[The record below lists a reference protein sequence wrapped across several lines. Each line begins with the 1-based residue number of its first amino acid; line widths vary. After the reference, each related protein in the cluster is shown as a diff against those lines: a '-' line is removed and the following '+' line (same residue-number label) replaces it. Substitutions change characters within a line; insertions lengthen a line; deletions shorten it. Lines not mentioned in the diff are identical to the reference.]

1 MTKPKAPASTGAF
14 LFIHNTTQNTMAK
27 KGTLFNSIKMT
38 DQRSNTFDLS
48 HDVKMSCHMGKLV
61 PIMVMECVPGDRVSI
76 GCESLIRFAPLVA
89 PVMHKMNVTMHYF
102 FVPNRLVWS
111 DWEDFITPGNPTPP
125 AFPFI
130 GVDSVAD
137 PVSSLSNYLG
147 VPVAATN
154 KLVSAIPYA
163 AYQMIYN
170 EYYRDQNLVPEVDFS
185 LVNGDNTANTDLKV
199 IRNRAWE
206 HDYFTSA
213 LPFAQAGQP
222 VSIPLGNV
230 QLDPNWDPTNPPFF
244 NTASSGPILGDLSQ
258 GVLVQGGPPTI
269 LASTNPGIANAYNPN
284 DSLIVGSTTIND
296 LRAAFRLQEFLE
308 RSARSGRRYIETIL
322 GHFGVKSS
330 DARLQRPEYIT
341 GIKSPVVISEVLN
354 TAGETGGLPQGNQ
367 AGHAISVTNGQYGSH
382 FCEEHGYIIG
392 VMSLLPTTAYQQGLP
407 RHFSKFDPLD
417 YYWPSFAHLGEQ
429 EILNKELYIDH
440 TTPEGT
446 FGYIPRY
453 SEYKFLNNR
462 VAGQFQTSLDFWH
475 MGRIFSSDPNLNQQ
489 FIESDPTKRIFAVTS
504 PNDDELYV
512 HVFNKV
518 KAQRK
523 MPIYGTPTF

>member
-1 MTKPKAPASTGAF
+1 
-14 LFIHNTTQNTMAK
+14 
-27 KGTLFNSIKMT
+27 
-38 DQRSNTFDLS
+38 
-48 HDVKMSCHMGKLV
+48 MSCHMGKLV
-61 PIMVMECVPGDRVSI
+61 PIMVMECVPGDNVRI

-89 PVMHKMNVTMHYF
+89 PVMHRMDVTMHYY
-102 FVPNRLVWS
+102 FVPNRLVWPG
-111 DWEDFITPGNPTPP
+111 WENFIMPGNPLAP
-125 AFPFI
+125 AFPYI
-130 GVDSVAD
+130 GVDSIAD

-147 VPVAATN
+147 VPVAATT
-154 KLVSAIPYA
+154 KVVSAIPYA

-170 EYYRDQNLVPEVDFS
+170 EYYRDQNLIPEVNFALID
-185 LVNGDNTANTDLKV
+185 GDNTANTDLKV
-199 IRNRAWE
+199 FRTRAWE

-213 LPFAQAGQP
+213 LPFAQAGAP

-230 QLDPNWDPTNPPFF
+230 ILKPTWDADHNYPKLVNSIG
-244 NTASSGPILGDLSQ
+244 AS
-258 GVLVQGGPPTI
+258 
-269 LASTNPGIANAYNPN
+269 NPGDVYQGAGAFGPELAIDMGGSSDQPVAFDP
-284 DSLIVGSTTIND
+284 DGSLTVGSTTIND
-296 LRAAFRLQEFLE
+296 LRSAFRLQEFLE
-308 RSARSGRRYIETIL
+308 RSARTGRRYTETIF

-367 AGHAISVTNGQYGSH
+367 AGHAVSVTSGQYGSH

-392 VMSLLPTTAYQQGLP
+392 VMSLLPKTAYQQGLP

-440 TTPEGT
+440 TNPDGT

-453 SEYKFLNNR
+453 AEYKFMPNR

-475 MGRIFSSDPNLNQQ
+475 MGRIFSSDPNLNAA
-489 FIESDPTKRIFAVTS
+489 FVEANPTKRIFAVTS
-504 PNDDELYV
+504 PGDDELYC

-518 KAQRK
+518 TATRK